1 MKKVILTLILG
12 LTISL
17 ISIAQVNKHSIGVFT
32 GGGLSNS
39 ANSIYSY
46 GFGYN
51 FGVTY
56 NYRINNKFA
65 IITGLDYDSRNSY
78 YKNTITDT
86 LGVSTNIDLKHKLD
100 FISVPL
106 ILNTSFGNEVKYFI
120 NTGLSF
126 TYLINYKQTSD
137 IGRKTIVSND
147 KSYFNKF
154 GIDLNIG
161 IGVQF
166 PLSDKV
172 DLSVEARFKKGLI
185 DIAKTP
191 VEGSE
196 KVTTSNAL
204 LLMGLHYKL

>member
-1 MKKVILTLILG
+1 MKKVILTLLLG
-12 LTISL
+12 LIISL
-17 ISIAQVNKHSIGVFT
+17 TSIAQVNKHNIGVFVGSGISST
-32 GGGLSNS
+32 YTFFDIGMGYDFGLS
-39 ANSIYSY
+39 Y
-46 GFGYN
+46 
-51 FGVTY
+51 TY
-56 NYRINNKFA
+56 RLHKNFA
-65 IITGLDYDSRNSY
+65 ISTGLDYDIRSY
-78 YKNTITDT
+78 SLSSTIETSS
-86 LGVSTNIDLKHKLD
+86 GVEEGFEFNNNFGFL
-100 FISVPL
+100 SVPL
-106 ILNTSFGNEVKYFI
+106 LLNVNIGNKVKYFA
-120 NTGLSF
+120 NAGVSLN
-126 TYLINYKQTSD
+126 YLLNYKQTSK
-137 IGRKTIVSND
+137 IGEQTDVYYGKG
-147 KSYFNKF
+147 YFNEF

>member
-1 MKKVILTLILG
+1 MKKAILTLILG
-12 LTISL
+12 LIISL
-17 ISIAQVNKHSIGVFT
+17 TSIAQVNKHNVGVFM

-46 GFGYN
+46 GLGYN

-106 ILNTSFGNEVKYFI
+106 ILNTSFGNKVKYFI

-126 TYLINYKQTSD
+126 TNLINYKQTSD
-137 IGRKTIVSND
+137 IGGKTIVSND

-204 LLMGLHYKL
+204 LLMGLHCRL